1 MASLSFQ
8 PMDKKVREITKVLDK
23 LFPNPKI
30 ALNYSNIWQLYVAVV
45 LSAQSTDKKVNEMT
59 RKLFKKYKTVED
71 YKNATMLE
79 LQNDIK
85 QIGLFRNKAKNII
98 KAAEIIDA
106 KHKGKVPKT
115 MKDLLELPGVGRKTA
130 NVILNVG
137 FGIME
142 GIAVDTH
149 IARLS
154 KLFGLTNQKDPNK
167 IEKDLLKIVPK
178 KDWKKFNL
186 QMVLYGR
193 QYCSAHCKHTNCP
206 LKKSVV
212 KLN

>member
-1 MASLSFQ
+1 MIQQNLLNLYQKLSIKEELASLSFQ
-8 PMDKKVREITKVLDK
+8 PMDKKVREITKVLDN

-59 RKLFKKYKTVED
+59 RKLFKKHKTVED

-106 KHKGKVPKT
+106 KHKGKVPK
-115 MKDLLELPGVGRKTA
+115 
-130 NVILNVG
+130 
-137 FGIME
+137 
-142 GIAVDTH
+142 
-149 IARLS
+149 
-154 KLFGLTNQKDPNK
+154 
-167 IEKDLLKIVPK
+167 